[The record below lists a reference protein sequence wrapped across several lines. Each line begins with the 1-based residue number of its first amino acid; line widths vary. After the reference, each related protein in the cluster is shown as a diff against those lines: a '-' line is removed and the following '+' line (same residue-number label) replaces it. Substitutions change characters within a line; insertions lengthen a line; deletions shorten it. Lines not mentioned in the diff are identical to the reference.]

1 MNLSEYVE
9 HDATGLAELVA
20 SNVVSAAELTD
31 CANAAV
37 DAVNDKLNIIAHRP
51 EAPIAG
57 SGDGPFAGVP
67 FLIKDLVLHVEGV
80 PHRMG
85 TRMLAGGQYVPPHS
99 SELFL
104 RFQRAGLNTLAV
116 TPTPELGFNATTEA
130 LVYGGPTRN
139 PWDVTRSPGGS
150 SGGSAAAVAAGVVPM
165 AHANDGGGSIR
176 IPAAS
181 CGLVG
186 LKPTRGRTPLGP
198 DYNVPLMGMG
208 IEFAVTRSVRDAARL
223 LDAVEGPETGALF
236 DIARPA
242 VPYATLIG
250 QPTRKLKI
258 ALATALPGTPE
269 PDAPLLA
276 ALRETADLLAAQGH
290 EIVEATPQFDAEAW
304 SRATFVAWMGFLASG
319 VAGLSQ
325 VLGTTPSR
333 DNLEAATLAC
343 AEAGMKLTALD
354 YELAFMQMNSVC
366 RALGGFMAGHDA
378 LLMPMLRQLP
388 VPLGHMD
395 QNNTDFDAEGWFRHV
410 FDNFP
415 YGGLFNMTGQ
425 PAISVPAG
433 LHEGLP
439 LSVQLVGPMGDEGT
453 LLQIARDLEQMR
465 PWAGQRPPV
474 FAAGLAV

>member
-1 MNLSEYVE
+1 MNLSDYVQ
-9 HDATGLAELVA
+9 HDATALADLVA
-20 SNVVSAAELTD
+20 KAEVTPAELTA
-31 CANAAV
+31 CADAAI
-37 DAVNDKLNIIAHRP
+37 DAVNDRLNIIAHRP

-57 SGDGPFAGVP
+57 AGTGPFAGVP
-67 FLIKDLVLHVEGV
+67 FLVKDLVLHIAGV

-85 TRMLAGGQYVPPHS
+85 TRMLAEGQYVPPAS

-116 TPTPELGFNATTEA
+116 TPSPEMGFNPTTEA
-130 LVYGGPTRN
+130 VLYGPTRN

-181 CGLVG
+181 CGLLG
-186 LKPTRGRTPLGP
+186 LKPTRGRTPIGP
-198 DYNVPLMGMG
+198 DYNLPLMGMG

-223 LDAVEGPETGALF
+223 LDAVEGPEIGAMF
-236 DIARPA
+236 DIARP
-242 VPYATLIG
+242 VTPYAQVIG
-250 QPTRKLKI
+250 QPTRKLRI
-258 ALATALPGTPE
+258 ALATHLPGTPR
-269 PDAPLLA
+269 PDAPLMD
-276 ALRETADLLAAQGH
+276 ALQETARLLAAEGH
-290 EIVEATPQFDAEAW
+290 EIVEAAPEFDPEAW
-304 SRATFVAWMGFLASG
+304 SRATYVAWMGFLASG

-325 VLGTTPSR
+325 VLGVQPST
-333 DNLEAATLAC
+333 DNLETATLAC

-354 YELAFMQMNSVC
+354 YEMAFMQMNAVS

-378 LLMPMLRQLP
+378 LLMPMLRHLP
-388 VPLGHMD
+388 VPLGHMN
-395 QNNTDFDAEGWFRHV
+395 QNDPAMTAQGWFEHV
-410 FDNFP
+410 FNTFP

-439 LSVQLVGPMGDEGT
+439 LSVQLVAPMGDEAT
-453 LLQIARDLEQMR
+453 LLQLARDLEGVR

-474 FAAGLAV
+474 FAV

>member
-9 HDATGLAELVA
+9 HDAAGLAELVA
-20 SNVVSAAELTD
+20 RGEVSAPELSS
-31 CANAAV
+31 CADAAI

-57 SGDGPFAGVP
+57 SGEGPFAGVP
-67 FLIKDLVLHVEGV
+67 FLVKDLVLHVEGV

-99 SELFL
+99 SELFK
-104 RFQRAGLNTLAV
+104 RFQRAGLNTMAV
-116 TPTPELGFNATTEA
+116 TTTPELGFNATTEA
-130 LVYGGPTRN
+130 LAYGRPTRN

-176 IPAAS
+176 IPAAC

-198 DYNVPLMGMG
+198 DYNLPLMGMG

-242 VPYATLIG
+242 VPYATLFG

-269 PDAPLLA
+269 PDAPLMA
-276 ALRETADLLAAQGH
+276 ALRETAHLLAAHGH
-290 EIVEATPQFDAEAW
+290 EIVEVTPQFDVEAW
-304 SRATFVAWMGFLASG
+304 SRATYVAWMGFLASG

-325 VLGTTPSR
+325 VLGTAPSR

-354 YELAFMQMNSVC
+354 YELAFMQMNGIC
-366 RALGGFMAGHDA
+366 RSLGGFMSGYDA
-378 LLMPMLRQLP
+378 LLMPMMRQLP

-395 QNNTDFDAEGWFRHV
+395 QDNADFDAEGWFRHV

-453 LLQIARDLEQMR
+453 LLQIARDLEQAR
-465 PWAGQRPPV
+465 PWAGHRPPV
-474 FAAGLAV
+474 FAAG